1 MRSVTLEIA
10 GRSVELEIADTVRER
25 SAGLSNRDSLEEGT
39 GMLFVYA
46 RPAKPCF
53 WMKETFIPLDAAF
66 IDTEGEYV
74 MVATMEPE
82 SLDPHCPLHSVKWVI
97 EMPAGWFALNGV
109 SPGSK
114 VGRETMETLRSISSA
129 AGLVE

>member
-1 MRSVTLEIA
+1 
-10 GRSVELEIADTVRER
+10 
-25 SAGLSNRDSLEEGT
+25 
-39 GMLFVYA
+39 
-46 RPAKPCF
+46 
-53 WMKETFIPLDAAF
+53 
-66 IDTEGEYV
+66 

-97 EMPAGWFALNGV
+97 EMPAGWFALNGI

-114 VGRETMETLRSISSA
+114 VGRETMATLRSISSA